1 MAKKDYS
8 AERMKELE
16 CLYALVQEL
25 ADPAVTLPD
34 ALQRV
39 VALLP
44 AAWRYSEVAQ
54 ARVVF
59 DTLEFSHGPHP
70 GTDCAWAT
78 APITVQ
84 GKRRGEVWVGY
95 PGDAISK
102 KSAPF
107 LKEEQR
113 LLTEA
118 ARQIALF
125 VERLNSKHQQEA
137 LREQLSHAERL
148 ITVGQLAAGVAHE
161 LNEPLGSIL
170 GFAQLLHKTPRL
182 STAVRADLDKII
194 AATLHA
200 RGIIQKLMFFARQS
214 SPQMTA
220 VALNPLIKDCVELL
234 WWRCEDEGVD
244 VIYTLDNELPS
255 VWADEAQIRQVV
267 INLVANAIQAMPG
280 GGTLGIQTRRRYEQ
294 VEFSI
299 TDNGIGISPDVLPKI
314 FDPFFTTKEV
324 DQGTGLGL
332 SVVHGIVAAH
342 GGEIN
347 VTPNTPT
354 GTRLCVRLPGRGAAG
369 NNLSREFP
377 HE

>member
-1 MAKKDYS
+1 MVKKDFI

-25 ADPAVTLPD
+25 ADPTVTLSD
-34 ALQRV
+34 ALQQ
-39 VALLP
+39 VAAQLP

-54 ARVVF
+54 ARVIF
-59 DTLEFSHGPHP
+59 EELEFSHGPQP
-70 GTDCAWAT
+70 GTNCAWAT
-78 APITVQ
+78 APIIVQ
-84 GKRRGEVWVGY
+84 GKRRGEVRVGY
-95 PGDAISK
+95 PSDAISK
-102 KSAPF
+102 KSTPF
-107 LKEEQR
+107 LKEEKR

-118 ARQIALF
+118 ARQVALF
-125 VERLNSKHQQEA
+125 VERLNSKQEQET

-182 STAVRADLDKII
+182 AAATREDLDKII

-200 RGIIQKLMFFARQS
+200 RGIIQKLMVFARQS
-214 SPQMTA
+214 SPQMTD
-220 VALNPLIKDCVELL
+220 VSLNTLIKDCVDLL
-234 WWRCEDEGVD
+234 WWRCEDEGVE

-280 GGTLGIQTRRRYEQ
+280 GGTLSIQTQRRNHQ

-299 TDNGIGISPDVLPKI
+299 ADNGIGISPDVLPKI

-342 GGEIN
+342 GGEIKVTRN
-347 VTPNTPT
+347 TPN
-354 GTRLCVRLPGRGAAG
+354 GTRLCVRLPGRGATV
-369 NNLSREFP
+369 NNLPKENP
-377 HE
+377 HG